1 MPLSPRLPHKVP
13 VIQAKLKRK
22 CALFLTV
29 VVCIQDL
36 SVRKKSHDRKKRQL
50 PVLYEYLIHR

>member
-36 SVRKKSHDRKKRQL
+36 SVRTNIMIEKKRQL

>member
-22 CALFLTV
+22 CALFHTV
-29 VVCIQDL
+29 LACIQDL
-36 SVRKKSHDRKKRQL
+36 SVRTNLVIKKRQL

>member
-22 CALFLTV
+22 FALFQTV

-36 SVRKKSHDRKKRQL
+36 SVGTNLMIKKKGN
-50 PVLYEYLIHR
+50 YLFSMNI

>member
-22 CALFLTV
+22 CALFQTV
-29 VVCIQDL
+29 VACIQDL
-36 SVRKKSHDRKKRQL
+36 SVRTNLVIKKRQL